1 MGWNTMYI
9 TIALV
14 AAFFTA
20 LWGWRKGFL
29 HLLLR
34 LSALLLAYAFTWQET
49 PAFAAYIAEKGWLT
63 GVLVWPLAGLLL
75 FFTGSIVFSCWRGFW
90 FALRQT
96 IGSVAAN
103 GQGIAGAVLGC
114 GLGMLLV
121 WTTGALQDAWRM
133 RMAQQSAP
141 VQTPS
146 TSEKTTSLSEA
157 DRIVRNLSGNAMSAL
172 AQGALGQGPAATAAG
187 RWMRDPLAMSEELK
201 HLTSKPELRQ
211 LFENPANY
219 NVLVRGST
227 VDIQRL
233 PAFQSL
239 TGDAKVMQFLSAV
252 GLPGEALPQ
261 QSQALAGMLS
271 RYAGN
276 FEKLRKTPEFQAL
289 AQDPELRMK
298 LQQGNVLALLT
309 DDKMRRLAAM
319 LAHGEQPPGVGSA
332 DGVGLAGSEEFASL
346 GQDKQEQKTPEEN
359 LPKKILYQWKDEKGR
374 MHFTE
379 DKPPEGVKADVIQP

>member
-1 MGWNTMYI
+1 MYI
-9 TIALV
+9 TIVLV
-14 AAFFTA
+14 TAFFTA

-29 HLLLR
+29 RLILR
-34 LSALLLAYAFTWQET
+34 LSALLLAYAFTWQEA
-49 PAFAAYIAEKGWLT
+49 PAFAAYIASKGWLT
-63 GVLVWPLAGLLL
+63 GLLVWPLAGLIL
-75 FFTGSIVFSCWRGFW
+75 FFAGSMVFSLLARLLARLAPEHWQRGGKRMG
-90 FALRQT
+90 AV
-96 IGSVAAN
+96 S
-103 GQGIAGAVLGC
+103 GAVLGC
-114 GLGMLLV
+114 GLGLLLV
-121 WTTGALQDAWRM
+121 WTAGALQDAWRM

-157 DRIVRNLSGNAMSAL
+157 DRIVRNLSGNAMAAL
-172 AQGALGQGPAATAAG
+172 AQGALGQGPASVAAG
-187 RWMRDPLAMSEELK
+187 RWMRDPLAMSDALK
-201 HLTSKPELRQ
+201 HLMGKPELRQ

-219 NVLVRGST
+219 NVLARGST
-227 VDIQRL
+227 ADIQRL

-239 TGDAKVMQFLSAV
+239 TGDPQVMELLSAV

-332 DGVGLAGSEEFASL
+332 DGVGLAGSEEFASP
-346 GQDKQEQKTPEEN
+346 GQDIREPKKPEEN

-374 MHFTE
+374 VHFTE
-379 DKPPEGVKADVIQP
+379 EKPPEGVKADVIQP